1 MRFKLRYFK
10 FPTALSIVFAGN
22 LRDSEH
28 QTGPQ
33 KSNSNKPKC
42 STERVSYTPL
52 LLISWKTLISSPFWE
67 CCGEQR
73 CFGVWDV
80 GTPSYGAGGARR
92 SPAEPGV
99 PPEQAAFPSPLFI
112 QTELWLPP
120 PSLFPS
126 QLHGSLGVALLELLE
141 NFSQQQ
147 PRTRQ
152 SSEVK
157 KNNNKKCALGGGT
170 SALTSWRGWG
180 RK

>member
-42 STERVSYTPL
+42 STERVSHTPL
-52 LLISWKTLISSPFWE
+52 LLISWKTLISSPFWK
-67 CCGEQR
+67 CCGEQH

-80 GTPSYGAGGARR
+80 GTPSYGAGGAEGALQSPGSRR
-92 SPAEPGV
+92 SRQLSLLLSLSKQSFGSHR
-99 PPEQAAFPSPLFI
+99 PPCS
-112 QTELWLPP
+112 P
-120 PSLFPS
+120 PSCM
-126 QLHGSLGVALLELLE
+126 ALLELLE

-157 KNNNKKCALGGGT
+157 N
-170 SALTSWRGWG
+170 
-180 RK
+180 